1 MLQFDLTVFLAQ
13 CALFLFFLFFF
24 DRFVLSP
31 VFAVLER
38 RRRMLNTEN
47 EHAFESRR
55 TSAELKERYRREIE
69 EVHRSGGILMVN
81 TKARANAEAQSYL
94 EELRRKMHDM
104 VESKKGDIEQV
115 RLCTAGGLE
124 EKRREMLDTLSRAL
138 WGGGH
143 S

>member
-31 VFAVLER
+31 IFAVLER
-38 RRRMLNTEN
+38 RRKMLNTEN

-55 TSAELKERYRREIE
+55 TGAELKERYRREIE
-69 EVHRSGGILMVN
+69 EVHRQGGVLLVN
-81 TKARANAEAQSYL
+81 TKARATAEAQNYL
-94 EELRRKMHDM
+94 EELHNRMRDL
-104 VESKKGDIEQV
+104 VESKKSDIEEL
-115 RLCTAGGLE
+115 RLCTSDELE
-124 EKRREMLDTLSRAL
+124 DKRREMLDTLTRTL
-138 WGGGH
+138 WGRSG

>member
-31 VFAVLER
+31 IFAVLER
-38 RRRMLNTEN
+38 RRKMLNTEN

-69 EVHRSGGILMVN
+69 EVHRSGGILLVN
-81 TKARANAEAQSYL
+81 TKARANTEAQSYL
-94 EELRRKMHDM
+94 EELRRKMHTM
-104 VESKKGDIEQV
+104 VESKKSDIEELS
-115 RLCTAGGLE
+115 LCTSDELE
-124 EKRREMLDTLSRAL
+124 DKRHEMLDTLSRAL
-138 WGGGH
+138 WGGGR

>member
-31 VFAVLER
+31 IFTVLER
-38 RRRMLNTEN
+38 RRKMLNTEN

-55 TSAELKERYRREIE
+55 TGAELKERYRREIE
-69 EVHRSGGILMVN
+69 EVHRQGGVLLVN
-81 TKARANAEAQSYL
+81 TKARATAEAQNYL
-94 EELRRKMHDM
+94 EGLHHRMRDL
-104 VESKKGDIEQV
+104 VESKKSDIEEL
-115 RLCTAGGLE
+115 RLCTSDELE
-124 EKRREMLDTLSRAL
+124 DKRREMLDTLTRTL
-138 WGGGH
+138 WGRSG

>member
-24 DRFVLSP
+24 NRFVLSP
-31 VFAVLER
+31 IFAVLER

-69 EVHRSGGILMVN
+69 EVHRQGGVLLVN
-81 TKARANAEAQSYL
+81 TKARATAEAQSYL
-94 EELRRKMHDM
+94 EDLRRDM
-104 VESKKGDIEQV
+104 QALVESKKSDIEEL
-115 RLCTAGGLE
+115 RLCTSDELE
-124 EKRREMLDTLSRAL
+124 EKRRDMLDTLSRAL
-138 WGGGH
+138 WGRGT